1 MVFKWPDQGFRC
13 GATMIS
19 DQMALTAAH
28 CITQAWDQNPDA
40 LNMTVT
46 LGDGNTYG
54 IKEFRGNEC
63 WWDGQ
68 PFAADIAIM
77 VLDRPVPNAVE
88 GKHYIKLWNAEE
100 MGSVAGKEFILA
112 GWGASGAVRE
122 DGDESHHQSEIF
134 HRGYNVVNEVT
145 GNMLEYTFDR
155 PADGGLD
162 LEAMGHYGDSGSGA
176 LLVEGGEMYIIG
188 VKSNGGPAQWDTTHQ
203 YTRVGGYHHDWV
215 EANKSSLN
223 QRVVA
228 PNCGADGGSGGDSGS
243 DGSTGGDGGSDSGSG
258 DAGSIG
264 TCTNTNIGSNGQI
277 LSDEYGDACDE
288 YTADVADTW
297 CGNYDS
303 GDFSS
308 NTMCCACGG
317 GNSGNGGSDEAD

>member
-1 MVFKWPDQGFRC
+1 
-13 GATMIS
+13 
-19 DQMALTAAH
+19 
-28 CITQAWDQNPDA
+28 
-40 LNMTVT
+40 
-46 LGDGNTYG
+46 
-54 IKEFRGNEC
+54 
-63 WWDGQ
+63 
-68 PFAADIAIM
+68 
-77 VLDRPVPNAVE
+77 
-88 GKHYIKLWNAEE
+88 
-100 MGSVAGKEFILA
+100 
-112 GWGASGAVRE
+112 
-122 DGDESHHQSEIF
+122 
-134 HRGYNVVNEVT
+134 
-145 GNMLEYTFDR
+145 MLEYTFDR

-162 LEAMGHYGDSGSGA
+162 LESMGHYGDSGSGA
-176 LLVEGGEMYIIG
+176 LLVDGGEMYIIG

-308 NTMCCACGG
+308 NTMCYACGG